1 MLKTTKQVTF
11 TGTSNTDDGKTL
23 ASFNANVSANGQIN
37 IGMNTVNGV
46 LATLNAQTV
55 QEDFAEFIKQAYAL
69 KDGEQNDQ
77 TETATK

>member
-11 TGTSNTDDGKTL
+11 TGTSNTDDGKAL

-37 IGMNTVNGV
+37 IGMNTVNGI
-46 LATLNAQTV
+46 LATLNAKTV
-55 QEDFAEFIKQAYAL
+55 QDDFAEFIKQAYAI